1 MLAPKE
7 TNEDLALPDD
17 ACPVLNVG
25 KEKEIGMQGLEKKNN
40 SVNEVEGNS
49 IALFVSFETMIFG
62 IVFVVHGLGLI
73 DWHGYG

>member
-7 TNEDLALPDD
+7 TNEDMALPDD

-25 KEKEIGMQGLEKKNN
+25 EEKEIGMQGLEKKNN

-49 IALFVSFETMIFG
+49 MALFISFETLIFG
-62 IVFVVHGLGLI
+62 IVFVVHGLELI
-73 DWHGYG
+73 DHGYG